1 MRFRGGFLACASA
14 TRISSLVFLRSD
26 PSFSSC
32 CLAVTSTDPRHFSF
46 GRFFSS
52 ASSGCMGLYAA
63 VASRPAYFKMIC
75 SPPGCSC
82 NLSDEIWSH
91 LVAYYGRT
99 GRKFVTSYTLPS
111 MMTQQSLTRQRSVL
125 ASNYLGTRLTF
136 ESCAVPRRSVT
147 RCEPC
152 K

>member
-1 MRFRGGFLACASA
+1 MRFRGGFLACAS
-14 TRISSLVFLRSD
+14 TIRISSLVLLRSD
-26 PSFSSC
+26 SSFSSC
-32 CLAVTSTDPRHFSF
+32 CLAATSTDPRHFSF

-52 ASSGCMGLYAA
+52 ASLGCMGLYAA
-63 VASRPAYFKMIC
+63 VASRPAYFRMIF

-82 NLSDEIWSH
+82 SLSDEILSH
-91 LVAYYGRT
+91 SVADYKRT

-125 ASNYLGTRLTF
+125 ASNYFGTRVTF

-147 RCEPC
+147 RC
-152 K
+152 